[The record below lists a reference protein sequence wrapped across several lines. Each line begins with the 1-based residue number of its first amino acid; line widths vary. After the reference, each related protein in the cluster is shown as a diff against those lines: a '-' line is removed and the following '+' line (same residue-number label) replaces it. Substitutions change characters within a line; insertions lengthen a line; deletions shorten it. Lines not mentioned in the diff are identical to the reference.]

1 MENKIFQGSSSY
13 NLLPL
18 LVRSSIGYVKNS
30 FTKYEPL
37 GFPSE
42 IGDYLFHSRMKKVGP
57 RKSYPLAIYKNIK
70 GEKAIAKMKDSR
82 IKGYHY
88 YSLLNEITM
97 YEILNG
103 AIKRIGNKVPKEF
116 SNIYIP
122 KFLHKYEDKKRVV
135 SLIEF
140 VEGDIAEKISPSE
153 KIPIYFKVM
162 DFLQFIGEHLTE
174 SQKKRISKRT
184 PIKYLLLY
192 PLLVIKAIVTY
203 PQSTPSVIRGIPVFL
218 TALPAI
224 FSDSKKTLVHRDLH
238 FMNIL
243 ISKHKISLIDL
254 QQCVYTEPLHELITT
269 LRYWWNGW
277 RDEQFGKLLLR
288 EILKRYSGRKNFR
301 KLFQGYSVNSV
312 THGLTGPGF
321 SKKIINGWIDFLKFA
336 INPTF
341 EKFTK

>member
-1 MENKIFQGSSSY
+1 MGNKVFQDSSSY

-18 LVRSSIGYVKNS
+18 LVRSFIGYVKDS
-30 FTKYEPL
+30 FTKYETL

-57 RKSYPLAIYKNIK
+57 RKSYPLAIYKNK
-70 GEKAIAKMKDSR
+70 EGKKAIAKMKDSKT
-82 IKGYHY
+82 KGYHY

-103 AIKRIGNKVPKEF
+103 AIKRIGNKMPKEF

-122 KFLHKYEDKKRVV
+122 EFLHKYEDEKRII

-140 VEGDIAEKISPSE
+140 VEGDIAENISPSE
-153 KIPIYFKVM
+153 KIPIYFNMV

-174 SQKKRISKRT
+174 NEKERISKRT
-184 PIKYLLLY
+184 PIKYLFLY
-192 PLLVIKAIVTY
+192 PLLVVKAIFTY
-203 PQSTPSVIRGIPVFL
+203 PKSAPYVVRGIPVFM

-243 ISKHKISLIDL
+243 ISKERISLIDL

-269 LRYWWNGW
+269 LRYWWKGW
-277 RDEQFGKLLLR
+277 KDEQFRKLLLG

-321 SKKIINGWIDFLKFA
+321 SKKIINGWIDFLKFG
-336 INPTF
+336 IDPNF
-341 EKFTK
+341 KKFTK